1 MQIFNAANSQALNA
15 SAIPQELRSSE
26 ARKVLA
32 TVENV
37 APEQEL
43 QSSRGLVNRDR
54 VTLSAEA
61 AELSRLASTR
71 STELEREDG
80 ELVGL
85 ESDDAELVGLESSSP
100 SSAPPPASLGVSK
113 SEQAQEQQELEIT
126 RELAK
131 RDREVRAHEQAHATI
146 GGQYT
151 SAPSYTY
158 ERGPDGRL
166 YAVAGEVKIDTSPV
180 PNDPEATLEKAETIQ
195 RAALGVAEPSAAD
208 RAAAADARAMAAEAR
223 VEILQQEEDVK
234 AEEASA
240 AEDSESEEEDDSP
253 TAGERLQ
260 EFRDQ
265 QQTRSDGAAEALS
278 DFNERMK
285 DINKELAQINKKLV
299 DAGVFQKLF
308 PEGSLLDQQV

>member
-1 MQIFNAANSQALNA
+1 MQIFNAANSQALNSNA
-15 SAIPQELRSSE
+15 APSELRSRE
-26 ARKVLA
+26 AQQLL
-32 TVENV
+32 TSVENV
-37 APEQEL
+37 SPEQEL
-43 QSSRGLVNRDR
+43 QSSRATINRDR

-61 AELSRLASTR
+61 AELSRLASAG
-71 STELEREDG
+71 SAELQN
-80 ELVGL
+80 
-85 ESDDAELVGLESSSP
+85 DDAELVGLESSSASP
-100 SSAPPPASLGVSK
+100 SGAISG
-113 SEQAQEQQELEIT
+113 AQSSSGTQGAESDLQNKIEQQELEQT
-126 RELAK
+126 RELSK
-131 RDREVRAHEQAHATI
+131 RDREVRAHEQAHAAI

-180 PNDPEATLEKAETIQ
+180 PNDPEATLEKAEIIQ

-223 VEILQQEEDVK
+223 AEMLQQEEDMR
-234 AEEASA
+234 
-240 AEDSESEEEDDSP
+240 AEDTRAASEESDSEEEDDSP

-265 QQTRSDGAAEALS
+265 QQARSDGAAEALNE
-278 DFNERMK
+278 FNDRMN
-285 DINKELAQINKKLV
+285 DINKELAEINKKLV

-308 PEGSLLDQQV
+308 PEGSLLSQKV

>member
-15 SAIPQELRSSE
+15 SAIPQELRSTE

-61 AELSRLASTR
+61 AELSRLASTT
-71 STELEREDG
+71 STKLERDDG

-85 ESDDAELVGLESSSP
+85 ESDDAELVGLESSSS
-100 SSAPPPASLGVSK
+100 SSAPASASLGVSK

-131 RDREVRAHEQAHATI
+131 RDREVRAHEQAHASI

-180 PNDPEATLEKAETIQ
+180 PNDPQATLEKAEIIQ

-223 VEILQQEEDVK
+223 AEILQQEEDVRT
-234 AEEASA
+234 EEASA
-240 AEDSESEEEDDSP
+240 SEESESEEDDSP

-265 QQTRSDGAAEALS
+265 QQARSDGAAEALN